1 MSVQLDQAR
10 ISIRERSW
18 LDNLDL
24 ALQVI
29 RAYSP
34 AMAASAALGIV
45 PLFLFNFF
53 LARWL
58 YLGSDEESPSD
69 YLYLLYLLSILVM
82 IETPLALAPLTL
94 YLGQALFVEKP
105 AVRETARD
113 FVSCLPQMLLLQL
126 FLRILFIVPV
136 LTWIIPYA
144 LWPFLNE
151 VILLE
156 RNPLVGRK
164 GRLST
169 LKRNSSLHR
178 GGSGDFMLRAIGA
191 LALAGL
197 LIAALVLSQEFLLE
211 NLLGF
216 RPGWNADIITMQL
229 ALWLV
234 AIYFAVARFLCYL
247 DQRIRDEGWEVEL
260 GLRAQRERLTRQMV

>member
-10 ISIRERSW
+10 IAIRERSW

-29 RAYSP
+29 RGHG
-34 AMAASAALGIV
+34 AAVLASSALGIL
-45 PLFLFNFF
+45 PMFLVNF
-53 LARWL
+53 AITKWL
-58 YLGSDEESPSD
+58 YRDFDEDTRSG
-69 YLYLLYLLSILVM
+69 YWFLLSLLVM
-82 IETPLALAPLTL
+82 IEAPLATAPLTL
-94 YLGQALFVEKP
+94 YLGRALFIDKP
-105 AVRETARD
+105 NAREMARN
-113 FVSCLPQMLLLQL
+113 FTSCLPQLLLLQV

-136 LTWIIPYA
+136 LTWIVPYA

-156 RNPLVGRK
+156 RNPLVSRGARP
-164 GRLST
+164 ST
-169 LKRNSSLHR
+169 MKRNSALHR
-178 GGSGDFMLRAIGA
+178 GGSGDFLLRAIAA

-197 LIAALVLSQEFLLE
+197 LIVALVLTQDFLLE
-211 NLLGF
+211 NLFGF
-216 RPGWNADIITMQL
+216 HPGWTTQIITLQL

-234 AIYFAVARFLCYL
+234 VIYFTVARFLCYL

-260 GLRAQRERLTRQMV
+260 LLRAERERLLRHLS

>member
-1 MSVQLDQAR
+1 MQLDQAR
-10 ISIRERSW
+10 IAIRERSW

-29 RAYSP
+29 RAHG
-34 AMAASAALGIV
+34 AAVATSSAVGIV
-45 PLFLFNFF
+45 PMFLVNVLVTKWWHRDF
-53 LARWL
+53 
-58 YLGSDEESPSD
+58 EED
-69 YLYLLYLLSILVM
+69 TRGGYWFLLSILVM
-82 IETPLALAPLTL
+82 IEAPLATAPLTL
-94 YLGQALFVEKP
+94 YLGRALFVDKP
-105 AVRETARD
+105 APRETARD
-113 FVSCLPQMLLLQL
+113 FVSCLPQLLLLQF
-126 FLRILFIVPV
+126 FLRILLIVPV

-156 RNPLVGRK
+156 RNPLVGREA
-164 GRLST
+164 RLST

-178 GGSGDFMLRAIGA
+178 SGSGDFLLRAIAA

-197 LIAALVLSQEFLLE
+197 LLGALVLTQDFLLE
-211 NLLGF
+211 NLFGF
-216 RPGWNADIITMQL
+216 HPGWNTQIVTLQL

-234 AIYFAVARFLCYL
+234 VIYFAVARFLSYL

-260 GLRAQRERLTRQMV
+260 QLRAERERLARQML